1 MGSNKS
7 AFDLLSV
14 EPHELALL
22 LPVGYIDAS
31 FVITQGFDNLSPL
44 DGREVLLA
52 GVCRHHG
59 WSNGGSGR
67 NRYMVSLTDSQG
79 CAFYIAFFGDTD
91 GLVDALPEGGYVGV
105 QGKITVRGV
114 NAYLS
119 APTPIPE
126 NLWGRVIPSYP
137 PVRGRIT
144 RDGVFSLMAG
154 NLRNCIPLAE
164 EKIRQRIRRIP
175 VQTLRRQIQCR
186 TWTLSDLITKAHWPK
201 TIQQG
206 KKCIEVLDRL
216 AAAIQAHELA
226 TEPDAAIVRAPLA
239 TASFDFVLEKNE
251 FPLTSEQIEV
261 AERILADMRKP
272 QATKNLLLGDVGY
285 GKSYVIACVIGA
297 VVAAGGRVAVMM
309 PSVILAQ
316 QMYDLLMKLMSPE
329 LAPMILTDEAEADNS
344 HARLWVGTT
353 GLTFRQW
360 PHVWDLVVVDEQQ
373 RFSVDQREKMLR
385 GGAHLLEAT
394 ATPICRTM
402 ALSRYGSGFNLHRL
416 TQSPV
421 QRHISSAIVTLDQRH
436 ELFSRVMTTI
446 SQGGQVL
453 IVCPKKEAGHT
464 KDKDDPTAI
473 ANVNEVYQ
481 AFERVFDRAASQL
494 GFRPVTVTATG
505 SKTDEEN
512 DLALSQM
519 KSGQAHL
526 LIATTIVETGVNIP
540 SLRHVVIYNAE
551 RLGAVQLHQ
560 LRGRLSRS
568 GGYGVFDMYL
578 PKKATNKT
586 LERLNILVA
595 HTQGYDVAMA
605 DMRLRGFGDLSGGTT
620 QAGSGTSILPSRP
633 INIDMLESILSSF

>member
-1 MGSNKS
+1 MANSRS
-7 AFDLLSV
+7 AFDLLNV

-22 LPVGYIDAS
+22 LPDGYIDAS
-31 FVITQGFDNLSPL
+31 FVITQGFDNLLHL
-44 DGREVLLA
+44 DGRNVLLT

-59 WSNGGSGR
+59 WGGGAGR
-67 NRYMVSLTDSQG
+67 NRYMVSLTDVQG
-79 CAFYIAFFGDTD
+79 AAFSISFFGDTD
-91 GLVDALPEGGYVGV
+91 ELADSLPEGALVGV
-105 QGKITVRGV
+105 QGKITVRGA

-144 RDGVFSLMAG
+144 RDGVFSLMAR
-154 NLRNCIPLAE
+154 NLRACIPLAE
-164 EKIRQRIRRIP
+164 QKIKQRIRQIP
-175 VQTLRRQIQCR
+175 VQTLRQQIQCR
-186 TWTLSDLITKAHWPK
+186 TWTLSDLIKKAHWPK
-201 TIQQG
+201 TIHQG
-206 KKCIEVLDRL
+206 EKCIEVLDRL
-216 AAAIQAHELA
+216 AAAIQAHELTA
-226 TEPDAAIVRAPLA
+226 EPDTEVVRAPLA
-239 TASFDFVLEKNE
+239 TSAFDFVLEKNE
-251 FPLTSEQIEV
+251 FPLTNEQVDV

-272 QATKNLLLGDVGY
+272 KATRNLLLGDVGY

-297 VVAAGGRVAVMM
+297 VAAAGGRVAVMM

-316 QMYDLLMKLMSPE
+316 QMHDLLTKLMLPE
-329 LAPMILTDEAEADNS
+329 FAPSMLTDDAEADNTQ
-344 HARLWVGTT
+344 ARLWVGTT

-360 PHVWDLVVVDEQQ
+360 PHAWDLVVVDEQQ
-373 RFSVDQREKMLR
+373 RFSVEQREKMLY

-421 QRHISSAIVTLDQRH
+421 ERHISSSIVTQEQRH

-446 SQGGQVL
+446 ALGGQVL
-453 IVCPKKEAGHT
+453 VVCPKKEAGHA
-464 KDKDDPTAI
+464 KGKDDPTAI
-473 ANVNEVYQ
+473 ANVIEVSQ
-481 AFERVFDRAASQL
+481 AFERVFDRSINQL
-494 GFRPVTVTATG
+494 GFRPVVVTATG

-512 DLALSQM
+512 DLALSLM

-540 SLRHVVIYNAE
+540 SLRQVVIYNAE

-568 GGYGVFDMYL
+568 GGVGVFDMYL
-578 PKKATNKT
+578 PKKATSKT
-586 LERLNILVA
+586 LERLNILVE

-633 INIDMLESILSSF
+633 INIDMLESILANS